1 MQGTTENIG
10 NKPKVTNSVIDAVIA
25 IYAGSFLSRWGK
37 NIDVM
42 GGKAADGFLEWMKIE
57 FTFEGLEKN
66 HLGRRYA
73 KGNKKVHYVGIVI
86 YSESLKIVNLM

>member
-42 GGKAADGFLEWMKIE
+42 GGKAADGFLE
-57 FTFEGLEKN
+57 
-66 HLGRRYA
+66 
-73 KGNKKVHYVGIVI
+73 
-86 YSESLKIVNLM
+86 